1 MGGPM
6 ASACERCWE
15 LDDLAQAGRRLTLEE
30 STFVSEHRRSCPLCG
45 LERSVRRAAGSLD
58 EPGPAAPLTAQAQ
71 AALLEA
77 VLRGATATEVWTE
90 APLAPVVPLFR
101 RRLMAGLALAASLAL
116 IAALGWQRG
125 PPKSAPTEQPV
136 ASLAAPRLVLV
147 SGEVRVADGAVHA
160 GTSLSPNHL
169 LTVSAG
175 RAGLSLCGQTLVT
188 LDANTRVRLS
198 QHAPG
203 LCQVVLDEGRVGVE
217 VGVPPGTRFVVQT
230 PHATAEALGTAF
242 VVEVSRT
249 NTEVRVHHGVVK
261 VSSLSGAS
269 SRLAAMQSLSVG
281 RVVEPLT
288 PQQAEADLK
297 VLGLPVARSGS
308 AAVLELHSDPE
319 GADVTIDALAL
330 GKTPLSALVDP
341 GPHSLELRL
350 AERTPVRRQVELA
363 TGAKSLERIAIPARP
378 IAPGP
383 TRGTK
388 APAPVVRVR
397 DDVASGGSGS
407 GGDDSRSPTLSPR
420 ELIDLARTRRGAGD
434 QLGALAA
441 YEMLFA
447 EYPRSEEAQGS
458 VVPFAQMLLAR
469 TGSERRALALFER
482 YLAGTPGTLVEE
494 AVWGRIL
501 ALGRLGRT
509 AEEAK
514 SLREFLAQ
522 YPGSLNVPAARR
534 RLEALGGQ

>member
-1 MGGPM
+1 M

-15 LDDLAQAGRRLTLEE
+15 LDDLAQAARRLTIEE
-30 STFVSEHRRSCPLCG
+30 STFVTEHRRSCPLCG
-45 LERSVRRAAGSLD
+45 LERAVRRAAGSLD
-58 EPGPAAPLTAQAQ
+58 EPGPAAPLTAEAQ

-77 VLRGATATEVWTE
+77 VLRGATADEVWNE
-90 APLAPVVPLFR
+90 APRAQVVPLFR
-101 RRLMAGLALAASLAL
+101 RRLMAGFALAASLAL
-116 IAALGWQRG
+116 VGGLGWQLWPRES
-125 PPKSAPTEQPV
+125 PQTAQPV

-147 SGEVRVADGAVHA
+147 SGDVSVADGGVHA
-160 GTSLSPNHL
+160 GTPLAPGQL
-169 LTVSAG
+169 LTVVAG
-175 RAGLSLCGQTLVT
+175 RAGLSLCGQTFVT
-188 LDANTRVRLS
+188 IDANTKVRVS

-203 LCQVVLDEGRVGVE
+203 LCQVVLDEGRLGVE
-217 VGVPPGTRFVVQT
+217 VGVPPGTRFVVET

-249 NTEVRVHHGVVK
+249 VTEVRVHHGVVK
-261 VSSLSGAS
+261 VSSRSGAP
-269 SRLAAMQSLSVG
+269 SRLAAMQGLTVG

-288 PQQAEADLK
+288 PKQVEADRE

-308 AAVLELHSDPE
+308 PAVLELHSDPE
-319 GADVTIDALAL
+319 GADVTFDALAL

-341 GPHSLELRL
+341 GPHALELRL
-350 AERTPVRRQVELA
+350 AERTPVRQQVDLT
-363 TGAKSLERIAIPARP
+363 TGGTSLQRIAIPARP
-378 IAPGP
+378 AAPGP
-383 TRGTK
+383 SRGPR
-388 APAPVVRVR
+388 APAPVPPAR
-397 DDVASGGSGS
+397 DDVAPGGSGS
-407 GGDDSRSPTLSPR
+407 GSDDSRSPSLSPR

-447 EYPRSEEAQGS
+447 DYPQSEEAQGS

-522 YPGSLNVPAARR
+522 HPGSLNAPAARR